1 MLLLCRMKVFYCYW
15 ATSFFKRE
23 LRVTLHFKKSDLSD
37 FKALYDHGM
46 IVISLLI
53 FDKTFD

>member
-1 MLLLCRMKVFYCYW
+1 MKVFYCYW